1 MKMNKALED
10 RNSNIDLVKGIGII
24 LLIIG
29 HISDGNL
36 QKVIYSFH
44 MPLFV
49 VISGFLFTY
58 PLDKRG
64 FIIQRAKSLLYP
76 YVSFNLILLLI
87 GVIHYVTGFPVWFF
101 GNSRS
106 AVAAVLSF
114 VCGKGISVT
123 WFLSFLFLIQVLEC
137 FLNTKKIAIVALSF
151 VGCVGGVRLHTD
163 ERIYVI

>member
-49 VISGFLFTY
+49 VMSGFLFTY

-76 YVSFNLILLLI
+76 YVSFNLI
-87 GVIHYVTGFPVWFF
+87 YY
-101 GNSRS
+101 S
-106 AVAAVLSF
+106 
-114 VCGKGISVT
+114 
-123 WFLSFLFLIQVLEC
+123 
-137 FLNTKKIAIVALSF
+137 
-151 VGCVGGVRLHTD
+151 
-163 ERIYVI
+163 